1 MFVIPPVRYILP
13 NLFTLAA
20 TLCGFGVL
28 AICASEPQAPSFYLA
43 CCLIPLACLLDG
55 MDGRVARLVHGESEF
70 GVQFDSLSDFA
81 TFGMAPAVL
90 IYTWALHPLGSA
102 GVVISFLFAAASMTR
117 LARFNIQ
124 SVAPGGPSRYFTG
137 LPAPMGGMA
146 IASIVALETGVLGR
160 DASSAASRPAIAVL
174 VVLVSLLMVSTVP
187 FRTFKDVRFT
197 RRNRILIGAFL
208 ACLVFMGVAYDP
220 MFALSTAL
228 VGYLSTGLMGTML
241 TMAWRT
247 RPAGGNLTHQLFD
260 APDDDDHDPHDD
272 DDDEPHLLA

>member
-28 AICASEPQAPSFYLA
+28 AICTAEPEANSFYLA
-43 CCLIPLACLLDG
+43 CCLIPLACFLDG

-90 IYTWALHPLGSA
+90 IYTWALHPLGSV

-117 LARFNIQ
+117 LARFNVQ
-124 SVAPGGPSRYFTG
+124 SAASTGPGRYFTG

-146 IASIVALETGVLGR
+146 VASIVALETGVLHR
-160 DASSAASRPAIAVL
+160 DVSSDASRPAIAVL
-174 VVLVSLLMVSTVP
+174 VVLVSLLMVSTVR

-197 RRNRILIGAFL
+197 SRNRMLIVTFL
-208 ACLVFMGVAYDP
+208 ASLAFMSVFYDP

-228 VGYLSTGLMGTML
+228 VGYLSSGLLGSMFTL
-241 TMAWRT
+241 AWRT

-260 APDDDDHDPHDD
+260 GHDDEDDEHHDD
-272 DDDEPHLLA
+272 DDPHMLA